1 MEPKMTPEDIRTIR
15 TKLGLTQAQ
24 TAKLLGYG
32 AVARISEIENGTR
45 EPSVSVL
52 RLLAAYETG
61 YRPDDWPDQSGFAE
75 PGVNSCIKCDVEL
88 DVKGP
93 TDRVAT
99 DRTTLALRTIADR
112 IESDRYVEGHH
123 DVKNQLGE
131 VIGTVYF
138 DFFEEHGLP

>member
-1 MEPKMTPEDIRTIR
+1 MTSEDIRTQR

-24 TAKLLGYG
+24 MAKLLGYG

-52 RLLAAYETG
+52 RLLAAYTAG
-61 YRPDDWPDQSGFAE
+61 YRPDDWPDQSGYAE
-75 PGVNSCIKCDVEL
+75 PGVSSCIKCDVEL

-99 DRTTLALRTIADR
+99 DRTTLALRSLADR
-112 IESDRYVEGHH
+112 IEADQYEDGHH
-123 DVKNQLGE
+123 DIKSQLGE
-131 VIGTVYF
+131 VIGTVYL
-138 DFFEEHGLP
+138 DFYEQHSAP